1 MNTTQYG
8 RLLPNGTLEIMPDKF
23 KTSIIIG
30 VKRVIRPT
38 ELQLIQAN
46 WKPIFYENSDKE
58 SIIELMNKIIVYR
71 MEQQPNESIIKEQ

>member
-46 WKPIFYENSDKE
+46 WKPIFYENSDKD
-58 SIIELMNKIIVYR
+58 SIIEIGNKIIVFKK
-71 MEQQPNESIIKEQ
+71 QKENLDNGN

>member
-8 RLLPNGTLEIMPDKF
+8 KLLPNGTLEIMPDKF

-58 SIIELMNKIIVYR
+58 SIIEIGNKIIVFKK
-71 MEQQPNESIIKEQ
+71 QKENLDNGN

>member
-58 SIIELMNKIIVYR
+58 SIIEMGNKIIVFKK
-71 MEQQPNESIIKEQ
+71 QKENLENGN

>member
-38 ELQLIQAN
+38 EMQIIQAG

-58 SIIELMNKIIVYR
+58 SIIEIGNKIIVFKK
-71 MEQQPNESIIKEQ
+71 QKETLDNGN

>member
-8 RLLPNGTLEIMPDKF
+8 KLLPNGTLEIMPDKF

-46 WKPIFYENSDKE
+46 WKPIFYENSDKD
-58 SIIELMNKIIVYR
+58 SIIEIGNKIIVFKK
-71 MEQQPNESIIKEQ
+71 QKENLDNGN

>member
-8 RLLPNGTLEIMPDKF
+8 RLLPNGTLKIMPDKF

-58 SIIELMNKIIVYR
+58 SIIEIGNKIIVFKK
-71 MEQQPNESIIKEQ
+71 QKENLDNGN

>member
-58 SIIELMNKIIVYR
+58 SIIEIGNKIIVFKK
-71 MEQQPNESIIKEQ
+71 QKENLENGN

>member
-30 VKRVIRPT
+30 LKRVIRPT

-46 WKPIFYENSDKE
+46 WKPIFYENSDKD
-58 SIIELMNKIIVYR
+58 SIIEIGNKIIVFKK
-71 MEQQPNESIIKEQ
+71 QKENLENGN

>member
-23 KTSIIIG
+23 KTSIVIG

-46 WKPIFYENSDKE
+46 WKPIFYENSDKD
-58 SIIELMNKIIVYR
+58 SIIEIGNKIIVFKK
-71 MEQQPNESIIKEQ
+71 QKENLDNGN

>member
-58 SIIELMNKIIVYR
+58 SIIEIGNKIIVFKK
-71 MEQQPNESIIKEQ
+71 QKENLDNGN

>member
-46 WKPIFYENSDKE
+46 WKPIFYENSDKD
-58 SIIELMNKIIVYR
+58 SIIEIGNKIIVFKK
-71 MEQQPNESIIKEQ
+71 QKENLENGD